1 MISLDFSSLVLMER
15 DKETKFLAN
24 ELGSYEVSEGGE
36 YVTKF
41 FYDGDKVNMY
51 FDTAKDVEEWE
62 YSAIYDLFNEE
73 TFVNADFLVEQVD
86 DEYNPTW
93 VLKFNFSEEHAVM
106 QEIVNKACNLIE
118 EELLS
123 VFKAIEGKEE
133 EYK

>member
-1 MISLDFSSLVLMER
+1 MSNLDFSSLVLMER
-15 DKETKFLAN
+15 DKDTNFLVK
-24 ELGSYEVSEGGE
+24 ELGSYEVSDGAQ

-41 FYDGDKVNMY
+41 FYQEDKVNMF

-62 YSAIYDLFNEE
+62 YTAIYDLFSEEEFINEG
-73 TFVNADFLVEQVD
+73 FSFEQVD

-93 VLKFNFSEEHAVM
+93 LLKFNFSEDHLVM
-106 QEIVNKACNLIE
+106 QEIINKACNLIDSQM
-118 EELLS
+118 LS